1 MIDPEGQRT
10 FRGDIW
16 IKDGQI
22 ARIVEREEEED
33 GFSEGGQGAVAEVP
47 DGAEI
52 IDVNCTVLPLYSY

>member
-1 MIDPEGQRT
+1 MLIIRNGTLIDPEGQRT

-33 GFSEGGQGAVAEVP
+33 GLSEDSKKSTRGHP
-47 DGAEI
+47 
-52 IDVNCTVLPLYSY
+52 

>member
-1 MIDPEGQRT
+1 MLIIRNGTLIDPEGQRT

-33 GFSEGGQGAVAEVP
+33 GLSEGGQEAEAEVP
-47 DGAEI
+47 DGTEI
-52 IDVNCTVLPLYSY
+52 